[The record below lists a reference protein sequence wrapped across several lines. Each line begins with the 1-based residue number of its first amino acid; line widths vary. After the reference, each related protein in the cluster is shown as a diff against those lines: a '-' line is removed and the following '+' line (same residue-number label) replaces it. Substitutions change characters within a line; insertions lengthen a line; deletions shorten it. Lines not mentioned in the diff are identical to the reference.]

1 LQHGQYYSAGAK
13 VILSKR
19 TNMAVALLMAFF
31 FAFTFLGAG
40 QAFAA
45 DPPSKPTPAA
55 PSFNQDSD
63 VDEEERHHD
72 DLLEQYGEVE
82 QVFLPPLVVTDPSGL
97 GGKVLPNQQVGPNG
111 ELLGSAN
118 IDPLQ
123 NLPLDP
129 NTISK
134 DKQTPADS
142 FFQLAT
148 VAISTMAAGS
158 LALGGFALRRN
169 LKLRK
174 NPNSDFIYK

>member
-1 LQHGQYYSAGAK
+1 
-13 VILSKR
+13 
-19 TNMAVALLMAFF
+19 MAVALLMAFF

-63 VDEEERHHD
+63 EDEDDDDEEDRHHD

-169 LKLRK
+169 VKLRK

>member
-1 LQHGQYYSAGAK
+1 M
-13 VILSKR
+13 ILSKR

-63 VDEEERHHD
+63 EDEDDDDEEDRHHD

-169 LKLRK
+169 VKLRK